1 MSRNANGNFEFFPKQ
16 ELMCK
21 CGCGKSAMD
30 TKFMDKLIAMR
41 RDVGIPFHITSA
53 YRCPAHNEK
62 VSTTGLGGPH
72 TTGRA
77 VDIVANSSLKY
88 IIMTSATL
96 HGMTRF
102 GISKNFIHIDDLTAS
117 DNFPDKVVWNY

>member
-1 MSRNANGNFEFFPKQ
+1 MGKLITGDYEFFPKQ

-30 TKFMDKLIAMR
+30 PKFMDKLIAMR

-88 IIMTSATL
+88 MIMMKASMN
-96 HGMTRF
+96 GMTRF
-102 GISKNFIHIDDLTAS
+102 GIAKNFIHIDDLTEA
-117 DNFPDKVVWNY
+117 DKFPDKVVWNY